1 MEENACQSAGNWQEE
16 IKGDF
21 WPADI
26 FLLNLI
32 QLMYNSSCTTSGN
45 LGKKKTMA
53 RS

>member
-1 MEENACQSAGNWQEE
+1 MEENACQSAGNWQKEM
-16 IKGDF
+16 KGDF

-32 QLMYNSSCTTSGN
+32 QLKGSSCTTSGN